1 MLIVVVVVVV
11 MAQVSSGPAYTKD
24 ENNSG
29 FRASM
34 PDSISNLVAFNMV
47 SSNLF
52 PFRVSFV
59 VQKRISADHCFNSI

>member
-11 MAQVSSGPAYTKD
+11 NMAQVSSGPANSKIKT
-24 ENNSG
+24 NSG
-29 FRASM
+29 LRASM
-34 PDSISNLVAFNMV
+34 PDSISDLVAFNMV

-59 VQKRISADHCFNSI
+59 VQKRISADH

>member
-1 MLIVVVVVVV
+1 MLIVVVVV

-24 ENNSG
+24 EENSG

-34 PDSISNLVAFNMV
+34 PDSILVAFNVV
-47 SSNLF
+47 SCDLF